1 MASTPA
7 YVSANTKYYSAG
19 NASGEMAH
27 VNRLF
32 AENSNVI
39 PHPDNLQWSDCNLYQ
54 KFLGLVAKAEGAKG
68 KKFQRNGNLFLD
80 TVVALS
86 RERVDELRGLPNFD
100 FEGEMKAAIQRFEQL
115 FLDRFGFTPIGSGF
129 HGDEGHINAVTK
141 EFLRNYHFHVLSLN
155 FDFKTNKQPLRS
167 MKNAD
172 WSIVQDLLGQAFSP
186 LGFVRGESKE
196 LTKKKHLDK
205 SDFVESE
212 LAEKKKQLDQMQSKL
227 DLMNAGLRDKNDSID
242 KLNQDILSKKVLINA
257 YNADINKNESDLAK
271 QRELISKQNLAMQE
285 NSQIL
290 SSMKAEIESVSN
302 KIKVANA
309 EINSQKALIVESISR
324 TMDMLRTIVKA
335 TNEKE
340 RSTLI
345 HELFYTFY
353 SPNPHGVKFN
363 YAMEILNESLE
374 FLGPELRKNIINQ
387 VKDYPVRPE
396 ISEALQKAFLG
407 KNK

>member
-1 MASTPA
+1 MPA

-32 AENSNVI
+32 VENSNVI

-54 KFLGLVAKAEGAKG
+54 KFLGLVAKAEGVKG

-205 SDFVESE
+205 TDFVESE

-227 DLMNAGLRDKNDSID
+227 ELMNADLRDKNDSID
-242 KLNQDILSKKVLINA
+242 KLNQDILSKKILINE
-257 YNADINKNESDLAK
+257 YNADVNKNESVLAK
-271 QRELISKQNLAMQE
+271 QRELISKQNLAIQG
-285 NSQIL
+285 NSQNL
-290 SSMKAEIESVSN
+290 SNMKTEMEAISN
-302 KIKVANA
+302 KINLANVEA
-309 EINSQKALIVESISR
+309 NNQKTLIFDSIIK
-324 TMDMLRTIVKA
+324 TMDMLHTIAKA
-335 TNEKE
+335 ADEKE
-340 RSTLI
+340 RALLI
-345 HELFYTFY
+345 HNLFYTFH
-353 SPNPHGVKFN
+353 SPQPHGINFH
-363 YAMEILNESLE
+363 YAMEVLSGSLE
-374 FLGPELRKNIINQ
+374 FLGRDQRQNIINQ
-387 VKDYPVRPE
+387 VKNYPVRPE
-396 ISEALQKAFLG
+396 LSVLLEKAFSI
-407 KNK
+407 KKP